1 MSKSETNKYFE
12 WITMM
17 KVTKN
22 KRKMVLN
29 ELVVPFVQVTYLE
42 KRWQQMA
49 IQGNLP
55 GIVALLE
62 QDLNLVS
69 LQVGNLERDVYHC
82 HHRSKIVF
90 PALYRELAAHDRNL
104 FQKSLSLQ
112 NCFHQSVSNESNFC
126 LYGFFSFLQ
135 RQCSE

>member
-1 MSKSETNKYFE
+1 
-12 WITMM
+12 
-17 KVTKN
+17 
-22 KRKMVLN
+22 
-29 ELVVPFVQVTYLE
+29 
-42 KRWQQMA
+42 MA

-90 PALYRELAAHDRNL
+90 RALYRELAAHDHVPEISKPAKL
-104 FQKSLSLQ
+104 LSP
-112 NCFHQSVSNESNFC
+112 V
-126 LYGFFSFLQ
+126 
-135 RQCSE
+135 RV

>member
-1 MSKSETNKYFE
+1 
-12 WITMM
+12 
-17 KVTKN
+17 
-22 KRKMVLN
+22 
-29 ELVVPFVQVTYLE
+29 
-42 KRWQQMA
+42 MA

-135 RQCSE
+135 H